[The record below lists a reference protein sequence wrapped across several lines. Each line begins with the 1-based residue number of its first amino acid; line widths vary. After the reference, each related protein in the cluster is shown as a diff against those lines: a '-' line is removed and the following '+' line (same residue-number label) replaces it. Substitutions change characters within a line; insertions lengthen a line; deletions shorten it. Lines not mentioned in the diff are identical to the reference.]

1 MIQDWSTITV
11 QEFQNLWQG
20 FLGFIPSLLA
30 AILIFVI
37 GWFIA
42 CGIGRL
48 IAEILIRLKFNHL
61 FKSTGWKESLE
72 KAEFK
77 VDPAGFIG
85 AICKWVIAIVFLL
98 ASVEILGLSQFAG
111 FLKEVIAWLPN
122 LVVAAAIFVVSV
134 IIADFLEKIIKAW
147 VKKMGIEQVKLV
159 GAIVRWS
166 VYVFAALAILLQL
179 GITSTIISSVVY
191 GIIGTLTLALGLSF
205 GLGGKEAAKK
215 AIDAIEDKISERSK

>member
-1 MIQDWSTITV
+1 MISTWSEITI

-30 AILIFVI
+30 AILVFVI

-48 IAEILIRLKFNHL
+48 IAEILIRLKFNSL
-61 FKSTGWKESLE
+61 FKSTGWKDSLE

-85 AICKWVIAIVFLL
+85 AICKWVLAIVFLL
-98 ASVEILGLSQFAG
+98 ASVEILGLSQFAS
-111 FLKEVIAWLPN
+111 FLEKVIAWLPN

-134 IIADFLEKIIKAW
+134 IIADFLEKIVKAW
-147 VKKMGIEQVKLV
+147 VRKMGIEQVKLI
-159 GAIVRWS
+159 GAIIRWS

-179 GITSTIISSVVY
+179 GITSTIITSVVY
-191 GIIGTLTLALGLSF
+191 GIIGILTLSIGLSF
-205 GLGGKEAAKK
+205 GLGGKEAASR
-215 AIDAIEDKISERSK
+215 AISAIEDKISERSK

>member
-1 MIQDWSTITV
+1 M
-11 QEFQNLWQG
+11 
-20 FLGFIPSLLA
+20 
-30 AILIFVI
+30 
-37 GWFIA
+37 
-42 CGIGRL
+42 
-48 IAEILIRLKFNHL
+48 
-61 FKSTGWKESLE
+61 E

>member
-1 MIQDWSTITV
+1 MISTWSEITL

-30 AILIFVI
+30 AIIVFVI

-48 IAEILIRLKFNHL
+48 IAEILIRLKFNSL

-85 AICKWVIAIVFLL
+85 AICKWVVAVVFLL

-111 FLKEVIAWLPN
+111 FLENIIAWLPN
-122 LVVAAAIFVVSV
+122 LIVAAIIFIVSV
-134 IIADFLEKIIKAW
+134 IIADFLEKIVKAW
-147 VKKMGIEQVKLV
+147 AKKIGIEQVKLI
-159 GAIVRWS
+159 GAIVRWA

-179 GITSTIISSVVY
+179 GITSTIITSVVY
-191 GIIGTLTLALGLSF
+191 GIIGTLTLAVGLSF
-205 GLGGKEAAKK
+205 GLGGREAASK
-215 AIDAIEDKISERSK
+215 AISAIEDKISERSR

>member
-20 FLGFIPSLLA
+20 FLEFIPSLLA

>member
-1 MIQDWSTITV
+1 MIGTWSEITI

-30 AILIFVI
+30 AILVFVI

-48 IAEILIRLKFNHL
+48 IAEILIRLKFNSL
-61 FKSTGWKESLE
+61 FKSTGWKDSLE

-85 AICKWVIAIVFLL
+85 AICKWVLAIVFLL
-98 ASVEILGLSQFAG
+98 ASVEILGLSQFAS
-111 FLKEVIAWLPN
+111 FLEKVIAWLPN

-134 IIADFLEKIIKAW
+134 IIADFLEKIVKAW
-147 VKKMGIEQVKLV
+147 VRKMGIEQVKLI
-159 GAIVRWS
+159 GAIIRWS

-179 GITSTIISSVVY
+179 GITSTIITSVVY
-191 GIIGTLTLALGLSF
+191 GIIGILTLSIGLSF
-205 GLGGKEAAKK
+205 GLGGKEAASR
-215 AIDAIEDKISERSK
+215 AISAIEDKISERSK

>member
-1 MIQDWSTITV
+1 MISTWSEITI

-30 AILIFVI
+30 AILVFVI

-48 IAEILIRLKFNHL
+48 IAEILIRLKFNSL

-85 AICKWVIAIVFLL
+85 AICKWVLAIVFLL

-111 FLKEVIAWLPN
+111 FLEKVIAWLPN

-134 IIADFLEKIIKAW
+134 IIADFLEKIVKAW
-147 VKKMGIEQVKLV
+147 VRKMGIEQVKLI
-159 GAIVRWS
+159 GAIIRWS

-179 GITSTIISSVVY
+179 GITSTIITSVVY
-191 GIIGTLTLALGLSF
+191 GIIGTLTLAIGLSF
-205 GLGGKEAAKK
+205 GLGGKEAASK
-215 AIDAIEDKISERSK
+215 AISAIEDKISERSK

>member
-1 MIQDWSTITV
+1 MISTWSEITL

-30 AILIFVI
+30 AIIVFVI

-48 IAEILIRLKFNHL
+48 IAEILIRLKFNSL

-85 AICKWVIAIVFLL
+85 AICKWVVAVVFLL

-111 FLKEVIAWLPN
+111 FLENIIAWLPN
-122 LVVAAAIFVVSV
+122 LIVAAIIFIVSV
-134 IIADFLEKIIKAW
+134 IIADFLEKIVKAW
-147 VKKMGIEQVKLV
+147 AKKIGIEQVKLI

-179 GITSTIISSVVY
+179 GITSTIITSVVY
-191 GIIGTLTLALGLSF
+191 GIIGTLTLAVGLSF
-205 GLGGKEAAKK
+205 GLGGREAASK
-215 AIDAIEDKISERSK
+215 AISAIEDKISERSR

>member
-1 MIQDWSTITV
+1 MISTWSEITI

-30 AILIFVI
+30 AILVFVI

-48 IAEILIRLKFNHL
+48 IAEILIRLKFNSL

-85 AICKWVIAIVFLL
+85 AICKWVLAIVFLL

-111 FLKEVIAWLPN
+111 FLEKVIAWLPN

-134 IIADFLEKIIKAW
+134 IIADFLEKIVKAW
-147 VKKMGIEQVKLV
+147 VRKMGIEQVKLI
-159 GAIVRWS
+159 GAIIRWS

-179 GITSTIISSVVY
+179 GITSTIITSVVY
-191 GIIGTLTLALGLSF
+191 GIIGILTLSIGLSF
-205 GLGGKEAAKK
+205 GLGGKEAASR
-215 AIDAIEDKISERSK
+215 AISAIEDKISERSK

>member
-20 FLGFIPSLLA
+20 FLGFIPNLLA
-30 AILIFVI
+30 AIIIFVI

-85 AICKWVIAIVFLL
+85 AICKWVLAIVFLL
-98 ASVEILGLSQFAG
+98 ASVEILGLSQFAE
-111 FLKEVIAWLPN
+111 FLGNIVTWLPN
-122 LVVAAAIFVVSV
+122 LIVAAVIFIVSV
-134 IIADFLEKIIKAW
+134 IIADFLEKIVKAW
-147 VKKMGIEQVKLV
+147 VKKMGIEQVKLI
-159 GAIVRWS
+159 GAIVRWA

-179 GITSTIISSVVY
+179 GITSTIITSIVY

-205 GLGGKEAAKK
+205 GLGGREAAKK

>member
-1 MIQDWSTITV
+1 MINTWSEITIK
-11 QEFQNLWQG
+11 EFQNLWQG
-20 FLGFIPSLLA
+20 FLEFIPSLLA

-48 IAEILIRLKFNHL
+48 VAEILIRLKFNSL

>member
-1 MIQDWSTITV
+1 MISTWSEITL

-30 AILIFVI
+30 AIIVFVI

-48 IAEILIRLKFNHL
+48 IAEILIRLKFNSL

-85 AICKWVIAIVFLL
+85 AICKWVVAVVFLL

-111 FLKEVIAWLPN
+111 FLENIIAWLPN
-122 LVVAAAIFVVSV
+122 LIVAAIIFIVSV
-134 IIADFLEKIIKAW
+134 IIADFLEKIVKAW
-147 VKKMGIEQVKLV
+147 VKKMGIEQVKLI
-159 GAIVRWS
+159 GAIVRWA

-179 GITSTIISSVVY
+179 GITSTIITSIVY

-205 GLGGKEAAKK
+205 GLGGREAAKK